1 MSRPSARRRA
11 GQRARRLVPLVVACA
26 LVALAPAPAHAHA
39 IVLATEPAID
49 EIVARAPARVVMRFN
64 EPVEIAFGALR
75 VYDSEGERVDEGT
88 AEHLAGEAD
97 AIEVPLRAGV
107 PDGTYTVSWRVV
119 SADGHAIEE
128 AFVFHVGEPGANPE
142 GIADRVLEGEA
153 GAGTGEGV
161 AFGIVRWATFAALLV
176 LAGAAAFA
184 ARAWGRDDD
193 DAIDGAFARRVR
205 ALLSAAW
212 LVAVVG
218 TLASIV
224 LQGAVAGDVP
234 LSEALSGDVV
244 AEVASTRFGRVAL
257 ARVAL
262 LALVAALLPWAA
274 RRAGE
279 RAPVA
284 LAGAALAATLATPGL
299 GGHAGTTPP
308 VALNVV
314 ADTLHVC
321 AAAVWVGGLV
331 ALVAAAWPATARV
344 AAPERARRLAP
355 VVSRFSDA
363 AVVAVAVVVA
373 TGLYRSWVEVRALGN
388 LTGTTYG
395 LVLVAKLAAFAPLL
409 ALGAVNNRWTK
420 PRIEGAAARGDG
432 GRGAVGALRRIVAA
446 EVALGALVVAASALL
461 VSIAPARVE
470 AGTGEPVTASVAL
483 GDDRLAVVVDPAR
496 VGSNAVHLTVT
507 TSAGAPADVRALGVS
522 FVMPERDIGP
532 LRARAREL
540 APGHFVVQGR
550 HLSVAGRWRLEVV
563 ARRDR
568 FTEER
573 AFVGF
578 EVAG

>member
-1 MSRPSARRRA
+1 MSRPSASR
-11 GQRARRLVPLVVACA
+11 RARRLVPLVLACA
-26 LVALAPAPAHAHA
+26 LVPLAPAPAHAHA

-75 VYDSEGERVDEGT
+75 VYDSDGERVDEGT

-97 AIEVPLRAGV
+97 AIAVPLRAGV

-142 GIADRVLEGEA
+142 GIANRVLEGEA
-153 GAGTGEGV
+153 GTGTGEGV

-176 LAGAAAFA
+176 LAGVAAFA
-184 ARAWGRDDD
+184 ARTWRRGHDPTDDPID
-193 DAIDGAFARRVR
+193 DAFGRRVR

-244 AEVASTRFGRVAL
+244 AEVVSTRFGRVAV

-262 LALVAALLPWAA
+262 LSLAAGLLPWAA

-355 VVSRFSDA
+355 VVARFSDA

-395 LVLVAKLAAFAPLL
+395 LVLLAKLAAFAPLL

-432 GRGAVGALRRIVAA
+432 GRGAVGILRRIVAA

-461 VSIAPARVE
+461 VSLAPARVE
-470 AGTGEPVTASVAL
+470 AGTGEPVSASVAL

-496 VGSNAVHLTVT
+496 VGSNGVHLTVT